1 MKNKFDRVREICGAW
16 GLYEAGASSER
27 AQLLKALSEIGELA
41 DSILKNDRE
50 QAKDD
55 IGDILVCVIN
65 ANEISAKRESMTSQ
79 WMPLAYSADESLSD
93 LLSEIASSLAG
104 DWWSRKSVFRS
115 LYAIAKSF
123 ELTIDECIDQTI
135 SVIEKRKGKI
145 INGAFVKDAD

>member
-41 DSILKNDRE
+41 DSILKSDRE

-65 ANEISAKRESMTSQ
+65 ANEISGYGGSIAIG
-79 WMPLAYSADESLSD
+79 WMPKLVSVDDSLSD
-93 LLSEIASSLAG
+93 MLSEIAQALVG
-104 DWWSRKSVFRS
+104 EWWNRNVVFRC
-115 LYAIAKSF
+115 LCAIAKSF
-123 ELTIDECIDQTI
+123 ELTIDECLDQAI